1 MKQRI
6 NLLQFIVGGM
16 LKKKNE
22 GGFCSLSTKVY
33 INNFPSRPS
42 EVLVQTTP
50 AFVSQI
56 LLHMT
61 FDQSPQISSSKGKKK
76 WGIQLHYKVVLAVVQ
91 HGGCSAHL
99 FSLKIFLT
107 RTLPICSNLLSK
119 RENMLKWKC
128 FHLLHGTS
136 FTVFLKAKTYLVCTV
151 SFPGFGKTALLILCF
166 HKGEAASRS
175 TSSDWNWA
183 TAEQGP

>member
-42 EVLVQTTP
+42 VVLVQTTP

-76 WGIQLHYKVVLAVVQ
+76 VRNTTALQSCPRSSAAWWLLCTFVQLEDFPYKN
-91 HGGCSAHL
+91 S
-99 FSLKIFLT
+99 
-107 RTLPICSNLLSK
+107 PNLL
-119 RENMLKWKC
+119 
-128 FHLLHGTS
+128 
-136 FTVFLKAKTYLVCTV
+136 
-151 SFPGFGKTALLILCF
+151 
-166 HKGEAASRS
+166 
-175 TSSDWNWA
+175 
-183 TAEQGP
+183 